1 MLAVHECEAWILRD
15 GTWRG
20 GQPGAGSDWTNTV
33 ARPTARLSTRAHR
46 RTATPSPTSTLRTI
60 TFVPLPYAISLPSGL
75 APSTTA
81 TPRSTDG
88 CGTSK
93 PGRGPYSSG
102 FADED
107 MTAVMTCATETGS
120 VVEVSAELISAQL
133 SPQRALQHNAFVMD
147 AALEA
152 AREALTADLLAKFD
166 KYSADVRGEK
176 LMSECGTAP

>member
-1 MLAVHECEAWILRD
+1 MLAVHEREAWILRD

-20 GQPGAGSDWTNTV
+20 GQPGAGGDWTNAV

-107 MTAVMTCATETGS
+107 MTAVITLRNRNRLG
-120 VVEVSAELISAQL
+120 EVSAELISAQL
-133 SPQRALQHNAFVMD
+133 SPQRALQHNT
-147 AALEA
+147 
-152 AREALTADLLAKFD
+152 R
-166 KYSADVRGEK
+166 S
-176 LMSECGTAP
+176 